1 MGGYKFERLKVVIVD
16 ANPHMRKVL
25 RSILQAFGVMAIY
38 ESGEGKR
45 ALEFLREARP
55 DVVFLDWKMPDMT
68 GLEITRTVRTSPASP
83 NPFIPIIMLTG
94 HAQASHVLQAR
105 DAGVTE
111 VLVKPISPKGIL
123 TRLTTVIENPR
134 SFVRTS
140 VYFGPCRRRRNTDD
154 YHGIERRA
162 SGSSFDET
170 ANSCTAAQE
179 HAIQ

>member
-1 MGGYKFERLKVVIVD
+1 
-16 ANPHMRKVL
+16 MRKVL
-25 RSILQAFGVMAIY
+25 RSILQAFGVMAIF

-45 ALEFLREARP
+45 ALDLLREMRP

-68 GLEITRTVRTSPASP
+68 GLEITKAVRTTPASP

-134 SFVRTS
+134 SFVRTHM
-140 VYFGPCRRRRNTDD
+140 YFGPCRRRRNTDD
-154 YHGIERRA
+154 YQGIERRG
-162 SGSSFDET
+162 SGSSFDEAANGRAT
-170 ANSCTAAQE
+170 ARE
-179 HAIQ
+179 HVMQ